1 MFSAFLDTNVLWPS
15 LQRDYLLSLAAD
27 GLYRPLWSE
36 AVLSELLEHEALKR
50 VGRGTPVD
58 DAVAEAEH
66 LVDRMRQ
73 SFGDAIV
80 VGWES
85 MVGTFDLPDPDD
97 EHVAA
102 AAVVGGAGVIVTDNL
117 KHFPPD
123 RLPQHIEVQSA
134 TAFIT
139 STVSVDPGRAAAS
152 LVVMTARYRKPSYTP
167 VEVLAQLAER
177 YDLSDVADM
186 IGPFLP
192 PSDAR
197 E

>member
-27 GLYRPLWSE
+27 GLFRPLWSE
-36 AVLSELLEHEALKR
+36 AVLDELLEHEALKR
-50 VGRGTPVD
+50 VSRGRSVV

-66 LVDRMRQ
+66 LVDRMRR
-73 SFGDAIV
+73 SFADAIV
-80 VGWES
+80 TGWES
-85 MVGTFDLPDPDD
+85 MVGTFRLPDPDD

-102 AAVVGGAGVIVTDNL
+102 AATVGGAGVIVTNNL
-117 KHFPPD
+117 KHFPAV

-134 TAFIT
+134 IEFIT
-139 STVSVDPGRAAAS
+139 STVSVDPVRAAAS

-167 VEVLAQLAER
+167 VEVLAQLASR
-177 YDLSDVADM
+177 YDLTEVADM
-186 IGPFLP
+186 IGPLLT

>member
-36 AVLSELLEHEALKR
+36 AVLDELLEHEVLKR
-50 VGRGTPVD
+50 VSRGTSVD

-66 LVDRMRQ
+66 LIDRMRQ

-80 VGWES
+80 TGWES
-85 MVGTFDLPDPDD
+85 MAGIFGLPDPDD

-102 AAVVGGAGVIVTDNL
+102 GAVVGGAGVIVTDNL
-117 KHFPPD
+117 KHFPAD

-134 TAFIT
+134 AEFIT
-139 STVSVDPGRAAAS
+139 STVSVDAGRAAAS
-152 LVVMTARYRKPSYTP
+152 LIVMTDRYRNPTCTP
-167 VEVLAQLAER
+167 VEVLDQLSER
-177 YDLSDVADM
+177 YNLTEVADM
-186 IGPFLP
+186 IGPLLP
-192 PSDAR
+192 V